1 MNFKKPKFWDLSKP
15 NFISYILFP
24 LTLIIRI
31 NNFFLDNLSL
41 SKNKNIKTIC
51 IGNIYLGGTGKTPTT
66 IKLYNIIKRLG
77 FNVVTAKKFYK
88 NEEDEQIILKEKTNL
103 ISEKTRN
110 KIINSAIKKN
120 FDLIVFDDGL
130 QDKKVNY
137 DIKFV
142 CFNSDEWIG
151 NGQLIPSGPLRE
163 KLNSLKKYDG
173 VFIKGN
179 DLIISKTISKIIKK
193 INPEIKIYFTNYNVM
208 NLDNFDLTK
217 KYLLFSGIGSPKNF
231 KNLLIK
237 ENFQIDFEM
246 VFPDHYKYK
255 ISDIINILNN
265 AKNLNTRI
273 ITTKKDYVKI
283 PEEFKHKI
291 DYLDVDLNINKEEDL
306 INFLKQKLN
315 EKY

>member
-265 AKNLNTRI
+265 AK
-273 ITTKKDYVKI
+273 K
-283 PEEFKHKI
+283 FKYKNNH
-291 DYLDVDLNINKEEDL
+291 Y
-306 INFLKQKLN
+306 QKGLC
-315 EKY
+315 

>member
-88 NEEDEQIILKEKTNL
+88 NEVDEQIILKEKTNL

-110 KIINSAIKKN
+110 KIINSAIKN
-120 FDLIVFDDGL
+120 DFDLIVFDDGL
-130 QDKKVNY
+130 QDKMVSY

-179 DLIISKTISKIIKK
+179 DLIVSKTISKIIKK

-265 AKNLNTRI
+265 AKNSNTRI

-291 DYLDVDLNINKEEDL
+291 DYLEVDLNINKEEDL

>member
-1 MNFKKPKFWDLSKP
+1 MKFKKPKFWDLNKP

-31 NNFFLDNLSL
+31 SNFFLDNS
-41 SKNKNIKTIC
+41 SPFKNKAIKTIC
-51 IGNIYLGGTGKTPTT
+51 IGNIYIGGTGKTPTT
-66 IKLYNIIKRLG
+66 IKLYNITKKLG
-77 FNVVTAKKFYK
+77 FDVITAKKFYK
-88 NEEDEQIILKEKTNL
+88 DEKDEHTILKEKTNL
-103 ISEKTRN
+103 ITAKTRCE
-110 KIINSAIKKN
+110 IIRSGIKKN
-120 FDLIVFDDGL
+120 TDLIIFDDGL
-130 QDKKVNY
+130 QDKKVYY

-142 CFNSDEWIG
+142 CFNTDEWIG

-163 KLNSLKKYDG
+163 KLSSLKKYDA
-173 VFIKGN
+173 VFIKGH
-179 DLIISKTISKIIKK
+179 DLIISKKIFQIIKK
-193 INPEIKIYFTNYNVM
+193 INPAIKIYFTNYKVL

-246 VFPDHYKYK
+246 VFPDHYNYK
-255 ISDIINILNN
+255 NSDILNILSN

-273 ITTKKDYVKI
+273 ITTKKDYVKV
-283 PEEFKHKI
+283 PEEFKNKI
-291 DYLDVDLNINKEEDL
+291 DYLEVDLKINEEENL

>member
-237 ENFQIDFEM
+237 ENFKIDFEM
-246 VFPDHYKYK
+246 VFPDHYSYK
-255 ISDIINILNN
+255 ISDILNILGN
-265 AKNLNTRI
+265 AKNLDARI

-283 PEEFKHKI
+283 PNKFKDQI
-291 DYLDVDLNINKEEDL
+291 DFLEVELNINEDKDL
-306 INFLKQKLN
+306 INFIKKKLN

>member
-291 DYLDVDLNINKEEDL
+291 DYLEVDLNINKEEDL